1 MTQQNSGEHRPL
13 ACRVRPLAERIWSQP
28 NLSCGID
35 QDAAVYLPRFVA
47 SHRER
52 QASGLCFPELVAEL
66 CRRSL
71 GKRNSTHFD

>member
-1 MTQQNSGEHRPL
+1 VTQQHSGEHRPL
-13 ACRVRPLAERIWSQP
+13 ACRVRPLAECICAQR
-28 NLSCGID
+28 NLSRETD
-35 QDAAVYLPRFVA
+35 QDAAVYLPRFAA

-52 QASGLCFPELVAEL
+52 QASGLYSPELVAEL